1 MMSPPPSSI
10 RLPRPRPGLTL
21 VLGAVLALAS
31 MSSAAA
37 YALGARSFIDHLV
50 VTVPCLYFLCICI
63 HDGVHGVLVRNR
75 RIGNAA
81 GFLLS
86 LVIALPFPLLQ
97 SAHLKHHRVI
107 AQRERRRGAVD
118 DVDELDPEA
127 VVYEASLPALLLR
140 LPFIPLWY
148 LRSVR
153 DMRALSVLLT
163 ALHLGLVGALGAFMV
178 DRGVDVLLVWA
189 VPVLLAIG
197 WFGFTTVYV
206 PHGPHAQTLMR
217 VFNAHSGWHH
227 DHHRSPHFPFHQYA
241 AVRALHL
248 EDALGD
254 GARAHDPIVFFWA
267 RRVW

>member
-1 MMSPPPSSI
+1 MTSLSSVSMT
-10 RLPRPRPGLTL
+10 LPRPRPGLTL
-21 VLGAVLALAS
+21 VLGVVLALAS
-31 MSSAAA
+31 VSSSAA
-37 YALGARSFIDHLV
+37 YAVGAISFLAHLCV
-50 VTVPCLYFLCICI
+50 AVPCLYFLCICI
-63 HDGVHGVLVRNR
+63 HDGVHGVFLKDR

-107 AQRERRRGAVD
+107 AQRERRRGSVV
-118 DVDELDPEA
+118 DVDEHDPEA
-127 VVYEASLPALLLR
+127 IVYEASLPALLLR

-153 DMRALSVLLT
+153 DMRASSVALT
-163 ALHLGLVGALGAFMV
+163 ALHLGIVGMV
-178 DRGVDVLLVWA
+178 VVLLFEHGVDVMMVWA
-189 VPVLLAIG
+189 APVLVAIG

-206 PHGPHAQTLMR
+206 PHGPHAKVLMR

-227 DHHRSPHFPFHQYA
+227 DHHRSPQFPFHQYA

-248 EDALGD
+248 EHAHGD
-254 GARAHDPIVFFWA
+254 GARAHDPVVFFWA